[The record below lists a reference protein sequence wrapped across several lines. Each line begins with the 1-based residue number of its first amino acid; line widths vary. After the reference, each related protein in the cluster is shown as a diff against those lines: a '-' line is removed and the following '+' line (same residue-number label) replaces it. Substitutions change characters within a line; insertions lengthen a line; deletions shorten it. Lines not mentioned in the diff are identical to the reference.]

1 MKMCE
6 LFCGCPK
13 SQVKKEKAQEIK
25 EGQGLG
31 VCCFVRCG
39 HLTIITYYVKSQR
52 VRERIVQFLG
62 EKKKK
67 KKQRE
72 TYSAIVHKKSIF
84 VPICHLCGVVGYI
97 RPNCSL
103 LRQKLKSETKFV
115 VKNINVPKFV
125 YVCHFCCY
133 ITYVNQVPTF
143 AS

>member
-1 MKMCE
+1 MWAPNNYNILCKVLE
-6 LFCGCPK
+6 
-13 SQVKKEKAQEIK
+13 SE
-25 EGQGLG
+25 
-31 VCCFVRCG
+31 
-39 HLTIITYYVKSQR
+39 
-52 VRERIVQFLG
+52 REDSAVFG

-72 TYSAIVHKKSIF
+72 TYSAIVHKKSVF

-103 LRQKLKSETKFV
+103 LRQKPKSETKFV

-133 ITYVNQVPTF
+133 ITYVN
-143 AS
+143 